1 MIQEIKQRISCID
14 YLARHGIQVRDGG
27 RCVSPLRPGAKNPT
41 SFYVTRESWHDFGD
55 GNHGDVIDLA
65 AQLQF
70 NGDNGAAI
78 RALAE
83 ELGIQRSEKY
93 DSWRSEV
100 QHLCNRAAHY
110 HAALTPSDYEYL
122 AARGFTPEDAERLMI
137 GHVTDGALRGRLFL
151 PYFKNG
157 YVCYYATRA
166 MPGSAFPDSKY
177 RKAALS
183 ESQAYQHVPWG
194 LQTLNRIADH
204 DTLIISEGFFDAISW
219 EKEGYPVLSAVTGN
233 FSRDQWPDVISAC
246 KMFKRV
252 FIIFDNDAVSHAGDG
267 FTARTAQRLFQ
278 HRIPF
283 LVGHT
288 PDGVKDVN
296 DYYAAGGR
304 LQHLI
309 DTAQDGLSYLC
320 NKITEME
327 ELKRFLYPVAR
338 YCDSVRME
346 TLFDDLRE
354 AGRFSSAQLKALQ
367 KQISNVPP
375 ESQIVN
381 EVSAEHDLV
390 FIERDSF
397 YEWNGRIWSKTS
409 DYTVEKY
416 AGDAYGFNFRT
427 AQRMKQIRQHLY
439 SQKLADIEF
448 NKRNLMNFPNGT
460 LELDTGLF
468 REHRRSDYC
477 SFAQAYA
484 YDPDARCPQWEKF
497 IQECTNDDPKRM
509 EALQMIMGY
518 VMLADCRY
526 QLMFL
531 LMGKGGNGKSVY
543 LDIMKELYGAENCTT
558 VDPEQMNDNFQRILL
573 RDSLVNYASEISGDM
588 TATVKWVKSIACGEQ
603 INGSYKG
610 KDNINF
616 TTRCKLIFSC
626 NASPKS
632 SVIEGLDRRLFFI
645 DFPCKFTDFPDPA
658 DPLQRLADRDIIP
671 KLLTELSGIFN
682 WAYEGYKLLNTVK
695 YFTETDEQ
703 AYYMQRFK
711 ETSNPVT
718 VFCDDYADDFHGQ
731 IRRDEIYGW
740 YTTWCVQT
748 GHRPMAN
755 TNFFPAFCSAMGN
768 KIDDANYR
776 ARTADGNRV
785 RYIIFNDALSRGGSG
800 VD

>member
-1 MIQEIKQRISCID
+1 MIQEIKQKLSVPD
-14 YLARHGIQVRDGG
+14 YLARHGIHVKTGG

-41 SFYVTRESWHDFGD
+41 SFFVTDDHWHDYGD
-55 GNHGDVIDLA
+55 GSHGDVIDLA
-65 AQLQF
+65 AQMQF
-70 NGDNGAAI
+70 DGDNGAAI
-78 RALAE
+78 RVLAD
-83 ELGIQRSEKY
+83 ELGIQRSDKY
-93 DSWRSEV
+93 DNWRAET
-100 QHLCNRAAHY
+100 QYLCSRTAHY
-110 HAALTPSDYEYL
+110 HAALTPSDYDYL
-122 AARGFTPEDAERLMI
+122 ASRGLTREDADRLMI
-137 GHVTDGALRGRLFL
+137 GRVTDGSLRGRLFL

-166 MPGSAFPDSKY
+166 LPGGAFPESKY

-183 ESQAYQHVPWG
+183 ESQAYQHIPWG
-194 LQTLNRIADH
+194 LQTLNRKS
-204 DTLIISEGFFDAISW
+204 DTLVISEGYFDAAVW
-219 EKEGYPVLSAVTGN
+219 EKEGFPVLSAITGN
-233 FSRDQWPDVISAC
+233 FSKDQWPEVISAC

-252 FIIFDNDAVSHAGDG
+252 FIIYDNDDVSHAGDG
-267 FTARTAQRLFQ
+267 FTARTSQRLFQ

-283 LVGHT
+283 IVGHT
-288 PDGVKDVN
+288 PAGVKDVN
-296 DYYAAGGR
+296 DYYTAGGN
-304 LQHLI
+304 LQALI
-309 DTAQDGLSYLC
+309 DAAQDGLSYLC
-320 NKITEME
+320 DKINDVEG
-327 ELKRFLYPVAR
+327 LKRFLYPVAR
-338 YCDSVRME
+338 YCDALRME
-346 TLFDDLRE
+346 TLFDSLRE
-354 AGRFSSAQLKALQ
+354 SGKYSAAQLKALQ
-367 KQISNVPP
+367 RQISNVPP
-375 ESQIVN
+375 ESLIVN

-390 FIERDSF
+390 YIERDSF

-409 DYTVEKY
+409 DYTVERY

-460 LELDTGLF
+460 LELDTGVF

-477 SFAQAYA
+477 SFAQSYA
-484 YDPDARCPQWEKF
+484 YDPDARCPRWEKF
-497 IQECTNDDPKRM
+497 IQECTDDDPKRM

-543 LDIMKELYGAENCTT
+543 LDVMKELYGAENCTT

-588 TATVKWVKSIACGEQ
+588 TSTVKWVKSVACGEQ

-632 SVIEGLDRRLFFI
+632 GVIEGLDRRLFFI
-645 DFPCKFTDFPDPA
+645 DFPCKFVDFPDPT
-658 DPLQRLADRDIIP
+658 DPLQRQADRDIIP
-671 KLLTELSGIFN
+671 KLLTELPGIFN

-695 YFTETDEQ
+695 YFTETNEQ

-718 VFCDDYADDFHGQ
+718 VFCDDYADYFHGMVQ
-731 IRRDEIYGW
+731 RDEVYGW
-740 YTTWCVQT
+740 YTVWCNNT

-768 KIDDANYR
+768 KVDDPNYR
-776 ARTADGNRV
+776 ARTGSGARSRFIV
-785 RYIIFNDALSRGGSG
+785 FNDSLSRPDPGCPE
-800 VD
+800 